1 MIFERI
7 KSIICDEFDINEN
20 EITMTTSLSDDLDID
35 SLDLVDLVMSLEDEF
50 SVELPDEALADMK
63 TVGDIVRYIEEMEYR
78 LNRVVETYNE
88 YHHKN

>member
-7 KSIICDEFDINEN
+7 KSIISEEFDINEN

-63 TVGDIVRYIEEMEYR
+63 TVGDIVRYIEE
-78 LNRVVETYNE
+78 N
-88 YHHKN
+88 

>member
-35 SLDLVDLVMSLEDEF
+35 SLDLIDLVMSLEDEF

-63 TVGDIVRYIEEMEYR
+63 TVGDIVRYIEE
-78 LNRVVETYNE
+78 N
-88 YHHKN
+88 